1 MEGSLIGIIASLLC
15 LWLGSIE
22 VRMRTQNQNLLQKP
36 SRAEVSE
43 EIKVRQEALRVMQQE
58 IKEDLRDIKK
68 AIVRLADKN

>member
-1 MEGSLIGIIASLLC
+1 
-15 LWLGSIE
+15 
-22 VRMRTQNQNLLQKP
+22 MRTQNQNLLQKP